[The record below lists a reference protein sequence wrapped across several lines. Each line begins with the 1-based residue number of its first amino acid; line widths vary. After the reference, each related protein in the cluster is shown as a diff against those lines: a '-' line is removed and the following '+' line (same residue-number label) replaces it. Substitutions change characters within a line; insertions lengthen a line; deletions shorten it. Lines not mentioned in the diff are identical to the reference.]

1 MLKDKL
7 NNYSI
12 ILGSASPRRHELL
25 KGLDINFTIDTK
37 NNFNEE
43 WYSELPLTLVPEFL
57 SKGKSK
63 GFHRELL
70 KNEILITADTMVL
83 CNNQIFGKPKDK
95 EDAMQMLNQ
104 LQNNTHQVLT
114 GVCIRSCDKIRSFT
128 STTSVTFGEIS
139 KEEIEYYIDK
149 YKPFD
154 KAGAYGVQEWIGYIG
169 IKNID
174 RSEERRVGKEC

>member
-1 MLKDKL
+1 M
-7 NNYSI
+7 
-12 ILGSASPRRHELL
+12 
-25 KGLDINFTIDTK
+25 
-37 NNFNEE
+37 
-43 WYSELPLTLVPEFL
+43 VPEFL

-174 RSEERRVGKEC
+174 GSYYNVMGLPVHKLYNELLNF